1 MRATG
6 PSGWGKEADVNPV
19 RRCRAGFTLTE
30 ILMATGILGI
40 GLTMVAS
47 VFPVAVDQSRRSQD
61 ITMAA
66 LSARSVAAAIRANR
80 QGSID
85 RALLP
90 WLRKRG
96 RGGYAVGDLNRANW
110 PPWEITRNQWAK
122 IPGTMRGYNPNF
134 FLYYSGEVSFGTVT
148 PSPGD
153 SGMLPPR
160 HDVTRTYVNF
170 ERAGG
175 SISKGLDSVGVV
187 WMAGGYVPVVFATP
201 LDGYISA
208 QSPQPIIGGPWLL
221 TIVIYKSQGMP
232 PPSVDYMA
240 CTQKKPDNTSN
251 KPDRYM
257 KSWVCREDD
266 GGWPFRGAPGMY
278 VMNWPGDL
286 TIPRPVSLEEQN
298 PSRIPTVVYL
308 DQYHGEAYLIESVT
322 PDPSGDAALDKMTFA
337 ATGLVNMPATY
348 NRYPN
353 TLTPPIVVKCITL
366 PGAIAVYHTVI
377 GD

>member
-1 MRATG
+1 MRAAG
-6 PSGWGKEADVNPV
+6 PSGWGKEADVNPL

-66 LSARSVAAAIRANR
+66 LSARSVAAAMRANR
-80 QGSID
+80 DTI
-85 RALLP
+85 LP
-90 WLRKRG
+90 WLRKKG
-96 RGGYAVGDLNRANW
+96 RGGYVKQTNDSDRANW

-134 FLYYSGEVSFGTVT
+134 FLYYSGEVSPGALT

-153 SGMLPPR
+153 SGILPPR
-160 HDVTRTYVNF
+160 HDATRTYVNF
-170 ERAGG
+170 QRGTDGTG

-201 LDGYISA
+201 LDGFYS
-208 QSPQPIIGGPWLL
+208 STNKNPIIGGPWLL

-240 CTQKKPDNTSN
+240 CTQMKPDNKSTN
-251 KPDRYM
+251 PDRYM
-257 KSWVCREDD
+257 KAWVCKE
-266 GGWPFRGAPGMY
+266 GAGWPFRGAPGMY
-278 VMNWPGDL
+278 VMNWPGDTTSPQTVPTYDRTL
-286 TIPRPVSLEEQN
+286 
-298 PSRIPTVVYL
+298 TVVDL
-308 DQYHGEAYLIESVT
+308 SLYHGEAYLIESVT
-322 PDPSGDAALDKMTFA
+322 PDPSGAPASDKITFA
-337 ATGLVNMPATY
+337 ATGTVNMPATY
-348 NRYPN
+348 NKYPN
-353 TLTPPIVVKCITL
+353 ALTAASIPNCITL
-366 PGAIAVYHTVI
+366 PGAIAVYHTVL

>member
-1 MRATG
+1 M
-6 PSGWGKEADVNPV
+6 NPL

-80 QGSID
+80 ESISF
-85 RALLP
+85 
-90 WLRKRG
+90 WLRKNG
-96 RGGYAVGDLNRANW
+96 RGDSSGRATW
-110 PPWEITRNQWAK
+110 PPCEITRNKWAK
-122 IPGTMRGYNPNF
+122 IPGTMRNYNPNF

-148 PSPGD
+148 PNPGD
-153 SGMLPPR
+153 SGILPPR

-170 ERAGG
+170 QKGTSG
-175 SISKGLDSVGVV
+175 TGNISTALDSTGVV

-201 LDGYISA
+201 LDAAIPSSTA
-208 QSPQPIIGGPWLL
+208 TPFVGGPWLL

-240 CTQKKPDNTSN
+240 CEQRTLDGTST
-251 KPDRYM
+251 KPDRYL
-257 KSWVCREDD
+257 KSWVCKD
-266 GGWPFRGAPGMY
+266 GPGYPYRGTAGMY
-278 VMNWPGDL
+278 VMNWPGDP
-286 TIPRPVSLEEQN
+286 TTPVQGGAT
-298 PSRIPTVVYL
+298 PSRTPFAVDL
-308 DQYHGEAYLIESVT
+308 AQYHGEAYLIESSVT
-322 PDPSGDAALDKMTFA
+322 PTPSDPTKDTMTFA
-337 ATGLVNMPATY
+337 AAGGVGMPAAY
-348 NRYPN
+348 YQYPN
-353 TLTPPIVVKCITL
+353 AQVLPLIVNCITL
-366 PGAIAVYHTVI
+366 PGAIAVYHTVV